1 MNNGELPFEL
11 KFFSGDEKDKNL
23 LTETAKQ
30 HVRVLNDSNE
40 FFLNYLSSKYSCRIL
55 KRNKMKI
62 HFESGQ
68 IFIDIQITGE
78 ILYDFLRVQ
87 QDLTKKILK
96 VNVAI
101 TDDFDYYLKEVLANI
116 TNDRYDLNSN
126 STSKF
131 LFYQLN
137 TVREAQGKSF
147 LENRHSEIADNDWQ
161 YFVETLLF
169 VASNQLSEFEESE
182 KDILEKNILKRH
194 S

>member
-1 MNNGELPFEL
+1 
-11 KFFSGDEKDKNL
+11 
-23 LTETAKQ
+23 
-30 HVRVLNDSNE
+30 
-40 FFLNYLSSKYSCRIL
+40 
-55 KRNKMKI
+55 MKI
-62 HFESGQ
+62 HIESGQ
-68 IFIDIQITGE
+68 IFINIQITGE
-78 ILYDFLRVQ
+78 SIYDFLRVQ

-101 TDDFDYYLKEVLANI
+101 TNDFDYYLKEVLANI

-182 KDILEKNILKRH
+182 KDILEKNVLKRH